1 MEQGKN
7 PSVKKGLKEYLL
19 EGLMIFVAVSMGF
32 IAENIREDLAD
43 NEKEIK
49 YIRSFYSDLW
59 EDEKNLEKLVRAI
72 QIQSIQAADSV
83 MLLADSLNTGK
94 YDNHFYSFSSRLIRQ
109 QGIRAYVT
117 DRTMD
122 EIKNASEMK
131 LIKNKLITDSL
142 LDYYKEIVLLDYFQN
157 ILLGYKAKLKDDLP
171 YVFDAKEY
179 SKLFKEDVDI
189 HATSLNGKHL
199 RLLKPSKNIMNQILI
214 EIYDI
219 GDLSRVIY
227 RRAIKQQTKA
237 SSIKKMIDEF
247 YQLSSN

>member
-49 YIRSFYSDLW
+49 YIRSFYSDLS

-179 SKLFKEDVDI
+179 SKLYWEGVDI
-189 HATSLNGKHL
+189 RSTSLNGEQLH
-199 RLLKPSKNIMNQILI
+199 LLKPDKTVMNRILI
-214 EIYDI
+214 EICDI
-219 GDLSRVIY
+219 GGLSRVIQ
-227 RRAIKQQTKA
+227 RNIIKQQTTA
-237 SSIKKMIDEF
+237 SSIKKMMDDF